1 MRDGPPGGSVASP
14 AMKLRFPALL
24 AAAFAALAP
33 ASGAVAATVTTD
45 AACYVAGGQ
54 IGVAGAEFGPGNTVF
69 LEGEQMFA
77 SVPADA
83 GGIFSAT
90 LKAPSLGAVIGPAS
104 KSFTITATDQAT
116 RAAASTKIKVVN
128 LTFATN
134 GGIKSPKAKRTWSF
148 SGFLQRPGKPIFGHF
163 RHGGKTYANYRFGVP
178 KGSCGMLKKR
188 APGIPAKRLRTGK
201 WTVQV
206 DFERSFKRNASPR
219 VTSTTTI
226 FTTFR

>member
-1 MRDGPPGGSVASP
+1 MPVPG
-14 AMKLRFPALL
+14 
-24 AAAFAALAP
+24 AA
-33 ASGAVAATVTTD
+33 AATVTTD
-45 AACYVAGGQ
+45 AACYVAGGPVA
-54 IGVAGAEFGPGNTVF
+54 VAGAQFGPANTVF
-69 LEGEQMFA
+69 AVGEQMFA

-83 GGIFSAT
+83 AGAFSTT

-104 KSFTITATDQAT
+104 RTFTITATDQVT
-116 RAAASTKIKVVN
+116 LAAASTMIKVAN

-134 GGIKSPKAKRTWSF
+134 GGIKSPRSKRTWNF

-178 KGSCGMLKKR
+178 KGSCGLLKKR

-206 DFERSFKRNASPR
+206 DFERTFKRKASPR
-219 VTSTTTI
+219 VTSSTTI